1 MKIWEQKGNLS
12 FADSEKLDVNRNRLH
27 EGGVK
32 VQCYAIYTPVDL
44 PSESR
49 FQCALD
55 QIHYFYT
62 EVLGKH
68 PEMKQIRD
76 WSDLDRLQEG
86 EIGALLTLEGVEPI
100 GNDLKKLHILYQLG
114 VRSVG
119 LTWNLANL
127 AADGALE
134 EKTAG

>member
-1 MKIWEQKGNLS
+1 MKQMAGMPIIDLHCDALLKIWEQKGNLS

-27 EGGVK
+27 DGGVK

-76 WSDLDRLQEG
+76 WSDLDRLQDG

-100 GNDLKKLHILYQLG
+100 GNDLKKLHILY
-114 VRSVG
+114 
-119 LTWNLANL
+119 
-127 AADGALE
+127 
-134 EKTAG
+134 